1 MKRYMCRVEM
11 LNVDIKDAKRVCRK
25 HNIKIKTIF
34 IEREPLFIEGHPIIV
49 NDGCW
54 IFDSDVELEKL
65 VKVFIDDDKS
75 ELHYIWES
83 LQYQEDYKYPDRYYD
98 DRKTRGFCK
107 KCGIFFSND
116 SEEWDICNSC

>member
-34 IEREPLFIEGHPIIV
+34 IENHPPILLEC
-49 NDGCW
+49 GWW

-65 VKVFIDDDKS
+65 VKVFMDDDKS

-83 LQYQEDYKYPDRYYD
+83 LQYQENYKYPGEDYD
-98 DRKTRGFCK
+98 DRKSRGFCK
-107 KCGIFFSND
+107 KCGKFFSND
-116 SEEWDICNSC
+116 NYEGDKCNKC